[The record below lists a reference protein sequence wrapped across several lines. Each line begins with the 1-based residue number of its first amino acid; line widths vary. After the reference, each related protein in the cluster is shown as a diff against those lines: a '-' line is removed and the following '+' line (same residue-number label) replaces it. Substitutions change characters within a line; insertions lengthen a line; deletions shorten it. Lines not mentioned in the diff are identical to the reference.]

1 MPGRIYLTPAA
12 DLAYGYVQ
20 MSQRWPDIHGVVL
33 EVRVPAGAD
42 VLVDEDCVGQAIA
55 LGYVARHQWYGPDD
69 VQSACGFGAS
79 YGAGWDP
86 KVVFKDAELL
96 ASIVRAAE
104 EIVPARDLT
113 MLKPTSD
120 RPARGTVRVM
130 AKAGKILS
138 PVLDARLAWKL
149 VQNGAN
155 LAVKPP
161 VKVLGGWVWHGL
173 GKEAGSGEAYR
184 AFTQATYVPNVA
196 GRKAPTI
203 PLLPLEARR
212 R

>member
-12 DLAYGYVQ
+12 DLAYGYVR
-20 MSQRWPDIHGVVL
+20 MGQRWPDIHGVVL

-55 LGYVARHQWYGPDD
+55 LGYVANHPWFGPDN
-69 VQSACGFGAS
+69 VQSACGFGSS

-86 KVVFKDAELL
+86 NAVSKDAELL
-96 ASIVRAAE
+96 AAIVRAAE
-104 EIVPARDLT
+104 EVVPGKDLT

-120 RPARGTVRVM
+120 RPARGTVRAM
-130 AKAGKILS
+130 AKVGKILS
-138 PVLDARLAWKL
+138 PVLDAKLALKL
-149 VQNGAN
+149 VQSGAN

-161 VKVLGGWVWHGL
+161 VKVLGGWVWHWL
-173 GKEAGSGEAYR
+173 GKEAGSGEPYR

-196 GRKAPTI
+196 GRKTPPI